1 VAEDIRVEEDNSIQ
15 FSVFKVEIRQVALR
29 IQKSIFNQ

>member
-1 VAEDIRVEEDNSIQ
+1 VADDIRVEEYYSIQ

-29 IQKSIFNQ
+29 IQKSIFDK